1 MSKSQVVGQAER
13 RYLFLGALIVALM
26 VILPL
31 PVAAAGI
38 SGDAPYDPAAGSHP
52 ELSLVS
58 WSSFSGD
65 DAYDLAA
72 GSYPQFFVGSAVVSL
87 SGDDAYDPA
96 AGGLSALA
104 GNWPIE
110 ASFCSVPSLELEDVG
125 SYSGDDAYDPAV
137 VGTSEILPVC

>member
-1 MSKSQVVGQAER
+1 MSKSQVVGLAER
-13 RYLFLGALIVALM
+13 RYLFLGALVVALL

-31 PVAAAGI
+31 PAAAAGI
-38 SGDAPYDPAAGSHP
+38 SGDAAYDPAAGAYP
-52 ELSLVS
+52 ELFVVA

-72 GSYPQFFVGSAVVSL
+72 GSYPYLFIDATFASF

-110 ASFCSVPSLELEDVG
+110 VASCSVPSLEEVG
-125 SYSGDDAYDPAV
+125 SYSGDDLYDPAV
-137 VGTSEILPVC
+137 VGIAEIWPVC